1 MLIRGA
7 VFDVA
12 ARDLPIKFAAMRAPR
27 YLLVPFALVIA
38 VSSLR
43 ADGWMQ
49 LGRSSRHDGN
59 VSVPGQSL
67 DRVLANV
74 TLDPFTDL
82 EEATAGGELLAHY
95 QAPLV
100 DGDDV
105 FIEIKGGTYA
115 GFQSWSSETWTVRDL
130 RWSGD
135 TLAPRWTFT
144 TDWTPVP
151 PGSKL
156 RFCSV
161 APQGS
166 GVPQRAAMYLEKP
179 VT

>member
-1 MLIRGA
+1 
-7 VFDVA
+7 
-12 ARDLPIKFAAMRAPR
+12 MRAPR

-151 PGSKL
+151 PGSPNWEPL
-156 RFCSV
+156 FHRALTSSFV
-161 APQGS
+161 YAP
-166 GVPQRAAMYLEKP
+166 AAGGTVEKIDRDTGTGIRINP
-179 VT
+179 FGTINSST